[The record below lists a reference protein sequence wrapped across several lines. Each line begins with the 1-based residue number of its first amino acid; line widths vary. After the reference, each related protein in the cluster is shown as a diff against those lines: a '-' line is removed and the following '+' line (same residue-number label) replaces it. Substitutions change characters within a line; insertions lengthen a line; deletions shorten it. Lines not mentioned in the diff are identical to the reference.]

1 MFITIFLFLFFLSSS
16 LSAEIQFTINDI
28 GDLKPIK
35 EPIKGYA
42 DEINFYPN
50 PYKEDKVLLTIDS
63 NNYYEYKDF
72 LTAGQIKMFE
82 SYPLTFKMNIFP
94 SQRSCAIP
102 DEVLE
107 LSQEGNAKLIDEGE
121 GIEGVIGSIPFTSPS
136 EPLHHVWN
144 HILRYRGVNIQG
156 GAPYYLVEYTGNKIR
171 GAGEAIAIN
180 YWNPFIENNNNKG
193 LQGKLMSKITHPPRL
208 ADAGVLVIES
218 LNAFKTPRR
227 AWIYSPATRRV
238 RRAPDISYDNYNTFS
253 QGLTTVDS
261 YDGFN
266 GAKDRYDWSNVATEL
281 KFMAYNNYDFYNTAN
296 EDLLIPFHINQDFI
310 RYELVRV
317 NTVRAELKEGKR
329 HILPYRTMY
338 FDYDSHNMLAED
350 VYDSQMNIIRHR
362 ELPIINFYEEPMCLA
377 IHAATY
383 DFVTK
388 KYLVN
393 NVRSTEV
400 EKVIWRLE
408 KPHDERMFTP
418 EGFKRWAK

>member
-1 MFITIFLFLFFLSSS
+1 MFITIFLFLFFLPFS

-28 GDLKPIK
+28 GDLKPIT
-35 EPIKGYA
+35 EPIKGYV

-50 PYKEDKVLLTIDS
+50 PYEEDKVLFTINS
-63 NNYYEYKDF
+63 NNFYEYKDH

-94 SQRSCAIP
+94 SQRSCAVP

-107 LSQEGNAKLIDEGE
+107 LSQDGNAKLIDEGE
-121 GIEGVIGSIPFTSPS
+121 GIEGVIGSIPFTNPS

-144 HILRYRGVNIQG
+144 HILRYRGVNIKG
-156 GAPYYLVEYTGNKIR
+156 GAPYYLVDYTGNKIR
-171 GAGEAIAIN
+171 GAGEVIAIN
-180 YWNPFIENNNNKG
+180 YWNPFIENNDNKG
-193 LQGKLMSKITHPPRL
+193 LQGKLMSKVTHPPRL

-266 GAKDRYDWSNVATEL
+266 GAKDRYDWSNIATEL
-281 KFMAYNNYDFYNTAN
+281 KFMAYNNYEFYNTEN
-296 EDLLIPFHINQDFI
+296 EDLLTPFHINQDFI

-383 DFVTK
+383 DFLTK

-408 KPHDERMFTP
+408 KPHNEKMFTP